1 MTELCSGAAAL
12 AGRITEGSQLALP
25 ADYVGAPVALVRAV
39 IEQKISGLSLVAAP
53 TQGFAADLLIG
64 AGAVEHVEA
73 AAISLGEAGPA
84 PRFQAALRSGTITMT
99 DSTCPAIHAGLQAA
113 EKGVPFIP
121 LRGIIGS
128 DLIAAR
134 PDWKIID
141 NPFEEGDPIIL
152 IGAISPEIAA
162 FHAPRADRAGNV
174 WIGRR
179 RELMTLAHAAQRTL
193 VTVEEIVDHD
203 LLETE
208 EDAAGTLPSLYV
220 EAIAVA
226 EGGARPL
233 GLPGCYAPD
242 WPHLKAYGTVA
253 QTEAGFTAYL
263 KEGVARFDAA

>member
-1 MTELCSGAAAL
+1 MTEFCGCLADL
-12 AGRITEGSQLALP
+12 AGRIGPGSQLALP
-25 ADYVGAPVALVRAV
+25 ADYVGAPVALVRSI
-39 IEQKISGLSLVAAP
+39 IENGVGSLRLVAAP
-53 TQGFAADLLIG
+53 TQGYAADLLIG
-64 AGAVEHVEA
+64 AGAVQQVEA

-84 PRFQAALRSGTITMT
+84 PRFQAALRSGAIAMT
-99 DSTCPAIHAGLQAA
+99 DSTCPALHAGLQAA

-152 IGAISPEIAA
+152 IGAVSPEIAV
-162 FHAPRADRAGNV
+162 FHTPRADRAGNV

-193 VTVEEIVDHD
+193 VTVEKIVDHD

-226 EGGARPL
+226 EDGARPL

-242 WPHLKAYGTVA
+242 WPHLKAYGA
-253 QTEAGFTAYL
+253 MARTEAGFAAYL